1 MEVYLSDL
9 GRWCWGG
16 WRALFI
22 LTVVL
27 NDESCDHLQPLTV
40 MFVWRAGYY
49 GNPLNKYIRHY
60 EGLSYDTDQLHIRH
74 QRARRALSHQERE
87 LQLEFH
93 AHGR

>member
-1 MEVYLSDL
+1 MEVYLYQI
-9 GRWCWGG
+9 WAGG
-16 WRALFI
+16 AGEGGGLCSFS
-22 LTVVL
+22 LL
-27 NDESCDHLQPLTV
+27 SCDHGRALTV